1 MNNKNVKT
9 AKGRQAVDM
18 QADASSAV
26 GSSTGTGSSSAVCN
40 SAATSAKRA
49 PAKKSSSKRGLLSWI
64 FFFAGE
70 KKGQYFLSVFF
81 ALLSVACC
89 IAPYFMIA
97 KIVQELLSGL
107 RDWHLFLKQAGI
119 VALFWG
125 GNVIFHMISTS
136 MSHIATFNLLGNIRK
151 RLCNKL
157 ARLPLGTVL
166 DMPSGSLK
174 NIIIERIDSMETTLA
189 HIVPEY
195 TSNILLSIALVAYLF
210 VVDWRLAL
218 AAFAVLPVGFIAMLF
233 MFKDAEP
240 RFKYALDKTKALND
254 TAVEYI
260 NGIEVIKAFGKSK
273 SSYERFVTAA
283 QEGSACYV
291 EWMRDCIWPHAIAM
305 VVTPSLLL
313 TLLPI
318 GGVMFFKGMV
328 DASVFITM
336 IILAISAIQP
346 FLIAYSYHDD
356 IAKAGAIFGEVG
368 SIIDLPELDRPNTDK
383 KKPADNS
390 IVLKDVRFS
399 YRKGNEGESLPPASH
414 SVAPTPPSPKGT
426 PLKNPEIL
434 HGISMTLPQ
443 GSYSAFVGPSGS
455 GKSTIARL
463 IASLWDVDSGSIEIG
478 GVNIKDLSLEEY
490 NRRVAYVSQDNFLF
504 DLSVRENIRLGRPGA
519 TDSEVEEVA
528 KKSGCYDF
536 IMSLENGFDTIVG
549 GSGAHLSGGERQRI
563 AIARAMMKD
572 APIVILDEATAYTDP
587 ENEAIIQQ
595 SVAKLVQGKTLI
607 VIAHRLSTVKDAD
620 KLFVIKDGLIESQG
634 SHQELLAKGGLYKDM
649 WEAHIDAKDE

>member
-1 MNNKNVKT
+1 MNQQKNK
-9 AKGRQAVDM
+9 
-18 QADASSAV
+18 S
-26 GSSTGTGSSSAVCN
+26 
-40 SAATSAKRA
+40 
-49 PAKKSSSKRGLLSWI
+49 LISWVWG
-64 FFFAGE
+64 FAGE
-70 KKGQYFLSVFF
+70 KKFSYILSVFF

-97 KIVQELLSGL
+97 RIVRELLSGV
-107 RDWHLFLKQAGI
+107 RDWPLFLKQAGI

-125 GNVIFHMISTS
+125 GNVIFHMISTT

-151 RLCNKL
+151 RMCDKL

-195 TSNILLSIALVAYLF
+195 TSNIVHSLALVIYLF
-210 VVDWRLAL
+210 LVDWRLAL
-218 AAFAVLPVGFIAMLF
+218 SAFAVLPVGFIAMCF
-233 MFKDAEP
+233 MFKDMAP

-283 QEGSACYV
+283 REGSDCYV
-291 EWMRDCIWPHAIAM
+291 EWMRDCIWPHSIAM
-305 VVTPSLLL
+305 VVTPSLLF

-318 GGVMFFKGMV
+318 GGLMFYKGMV
-328 DASVFITM
+328 DATVFITV

-368 SIIDLPELDRPNTDK
+368 SIMNLPELDRPETDK
-383 KKPADNS
+383 KTPSDNS

-399 YRKGNEGESLPPASH
+399 YHKGIDGEE
-414 SVAPTPPSPKGT
+414 K
-426 PLKNPEIL
+426 KEIL
-434 HGISMTLPQ
+434 HGISMSLPQ

-463 IASLWDVDSGSIEIG
+463 IASLWEVDSGSIEIG

-490 NRRVAYVSQDNFLF
+490 NCRVAYVSQDNFLF

-519 TDSEVEEVA
+519 SDADVEEVA

-536 IMSLENGFDTIVG
+536 IMSLEKGFDTIVG

-587 ENEAIIQQ
+587 ENEALIQQ
-595 SVAKLVQGKTLI
+595 SVAKLVKGKTLI

-620 KLFVIKDGLIESQG
+620 KLFVIKNGIIDSEGTHE
-634 SHQELLAKGGLYKDM
+634 ELLAKGGLYKDM

>member
-1 MNNKNVKT
+1 MSSKT
-9 AKGRQAVDM
+9 K
-18 QADASSAV
+18 S
-26 GSSTGTGSSSAVCN
+26 
-40 SAATSAKRA
+40 
-49 PAKKSSSKRGLLSWI
+49 PAKKSLVGWI
-64 FFFAGE
+64 IEFAGE
-70 KKGQYFLSVFF
+70 KKGQYITSVFF

-97 KIVQELLSGL
+97 RIVQQLLAGV
-107 RDWHLFLKQAGI
+107 RDWSLFLREAGI
-119 VALFWG
+119 VALFWL
-125 GNVIFHMISTS
+125 GNVVFHMISTS

-151 RLCNKL
+151 KMCDKL
-157 ARLPLGTVL
+157 TRLPLGTVL

-174 NIIIERIDSMETTLA
+174 NIMIERIDSMETTLA

-195 TSNILLSIALVAYLF
+195 TSNIILSIILVIYLF
-210 VVDWRLAL
+210 VIDWRLAL
-218 AAFAVLPVGFIAMLF
+218 ACIAVLPIGFIAMCF
-233 MFKDAEP
+233 MMKDGPA

-273 SSYERFVTAA
+273 SSYERFVVAA

-291 EWMRDCIWPHAIAM
+291 EWMRDCIWPHAVAT

-313 TLLPI
+313 SLLPI
-318 GGVMFFKGMV
+318 GGYLFFKGNV
-328 DASVFITM
+328 DASTFITM
-336 IILAISAIQP
+336 IILAVSAIQP
-346 FLIAYSYHDD
+346 FLIAFTYHDD

-368 SIIDLPELDRPNTDK
+368 SIMKLEELDRPAEDK
-383 KKPADNS
+383 KKPVDNS
-390 IVLKDVRFS
+390 ILLKNVHFS
-399 YRKGNEGESLPPASH
+399 YHKGIEGEE
-414 SVAPTPPSPKGT
+414 K
-426 PLKNPEIL
+426 KEIL
-434 HGISMTLPQ
+434 HGVSMSLPQ
-443 GSYSAFVGPSGS
+443 GSYTAFVGPSGS

-463 IASLWDVDSGSIEIG
+463 IASLWDVDSGSVEIG

-504 DLSVRENIRLGRPGA
+504 DMSVRENIRLGREGA
-519 TDSEVEEVA
+519 TDADVEEVA
-528 KKSGCYDF
+528 RKSGCYDF

-595 SVAKLVQGKTLI
+595 SVAKLVAGKTLI

-620 KLFVIKDGLIESQG
+620 KLYVIKEGLIDSSGTHE
-634 SHQELLAKGGLYKDM
+634 ELLAQGGLYKNM

>member
-1 MNNKNVKT
+1 MSQNKSKVK
-9 AKGRQAVDM
+9 K
-18 QADASSAV
+18 
-26 GSSTGTGSSSAVCN
+26 
-40 SAATSAKRA
+40 
-49 PAKKSSSKRGLLSWI
+49 PAKKGLVGWI
-64 FFFAGE
+64 IEFAGE
-70 KKGQYFLSVFF
+70 KMRQYIISIFF

-97 KIVQELLSGL
+97 RIVQQLLAGV
-107 RDWHLFLKQAGI
+107 RDWSLFLREAGI
-119 VALFWG
+119 VALFWL
-125 GNVIFHMISTS
+125 GNVVFHMISTS

-151 RLCNKL
+151 RMCDKL
-157 ARLPLGTVL
+157 TRLPLGTVL

-174 NIIIERIDSMETTLA
+174 NIMIERIDSMETTLA

-195 TSNILLSIALVAYLF
+195 TSNIILSIVLVVYLF
-210 VVDWRLAL
+210 VIDWRLAL
-218 AAFAVLPVGFIAMLF
+218 ACMAVLPVGFIAMCF
-233 MFKDAEP
+233 MMKDGPA

-273 SSYERFVTAA
+273 SSYERFVVAA

-291 EWMRDCIWPHAIAM
+291 EWMRDCIWPHAIAT

-313 TLLPI
+313 SLLPI
-318 GGVMFFKGMV
+318 GGYMFFKGTV
-328 DASVFITM
+328 DASTFITM
-336 IILAISAIQP
+336 IILAVSAIQP
-346 FLIAYSYHDD
+346 FLTAFTYHDD

-368 SIIDLPELDRPNTDK
+368 SIMTLEELDRPSVDK
-383 KKPADNS
+383 RVPADNS

-399 YRKGNEGESLPPASH
+399 YHKNIEGEE
-414 SVAPTPPSPKGT
+414 K
-426 PLKNPEIL
+426 KEIL

-443 GSYSAFVGPSGS
+443 GSYTAFVGPSGS

-463 IASLWDVDSGSIEIG
+463 IASLWDVDSGSVEIG
-478 GVNIKDLSLEEY
+478 GVNIKDLSLQEY
-490 NRRVAYVSQDNFLF
+490 NSRVAYVSQDNFLF
-504 DLSVRENIRLGRPGA
+504 DLSVRENIRLGREGA
-519 TDSEVEEVA
+519 SDAEVEEVA
-528 KKSGCYDF
+528 RKSGCYDF

-595 SVAKLVQGKTLI
+595 SVAKLVAGKTLI

-620 KLFVIKDGLIESQG
+620 KLYVIKDGLIDSCG
-634 SHQELLAKGGLYKDM
+634 SHDELLAQGGLYKSM